1 MALLEAYVC
10 VGGDGD
16 TPSVP
21 LRCFLLSISVPHVV
35 LYIHICRGRG
45 PVELMEEPTVCIC
58 HGNSDSS
65 PLVTQVL
72 LSSSFNWSV
81 VFENVIV

>member
-16 TPSVP
+16 TPNVS
-21 LRCFLLSISVPHVV
+21 LRCFLFSISVPHVV
-35 LYIHICRGRG
+35 LYIHIRIDRG
-45 PVELMEEPTVCIC
+45 PVELMEEPTMCIC
-58 HGNSDSS
+58 CGNSDSS

-72 LSSSFNWSV
+72 LSSSFK
-81 VFENVIV
+81 

>member
-21 LRCFLLSISVPHVV
+21 LRCFLLSISV
-35 LYIHICRGRG
+35 L
-45 PVELMEEPTVCIC
+45 T
-58 HGNSDSS
+58 
-65 PLVTQVL
+65 
-72 LSSSFNWSV
+72 
-81 VFENVIV
+81 